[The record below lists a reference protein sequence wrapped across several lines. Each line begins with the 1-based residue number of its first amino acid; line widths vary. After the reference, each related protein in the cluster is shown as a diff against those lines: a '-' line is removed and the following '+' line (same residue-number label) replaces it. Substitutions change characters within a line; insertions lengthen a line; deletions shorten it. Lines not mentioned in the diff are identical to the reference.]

1 VDIVALA
8 MATIVVV
15 MKVFIMQWMLAQN
28 QEIQSTCRWLMVK
41 KSVGHL
47 VINKSMT
54 HLLQFNTME
63 ALMKTPKSNIGYN
76 FTTRFQEAEAD
87 LYIQATK
94 EQRFVHPVVALDRA
108 HMYI

>member
-1 VDIVALA
+1 
-8 MATIVVV
+8 
-15 MKVFIMQWMLAQN
+15 
-28 QEIQSTCRWLMVK
+28 
-41 KSVGHL
+41 
-47 VINKSMT
+47 
-54 HLLQFNTME
+54 ME

-94 EQRFVHPVVALDRA
+94 EQRFVRPVVVLDRA